1 MAKATEERVKP
12 IRLTDTETG
21 EVYVLEFSRESV
33 KFAEQRG
40 FKISELTDYPQTN
53 IPALF
58 YYSFRKNHKNVARN
72 QSDKMLED
80 MGGLTT
86 EEITRLVEL
95 YNQPNE
101 SLIVLEGAE
110 RKNARLQL
118 EL

>member
-1 MAKATEERVKP
+1 MAKEEKINP
-12 IRLTDTETG
+12 IRLTDGDTG
-21 EVYVLEFSRESV
+21 ETYTLEFSRESV

-58 YYSFRKNHKNVARN
+58 YYSFRMHHKNVARN
-72 QSDKMLED
+72 QADKMLENL
-80 MGGLTT
+80 GGLTT
-86 EEITRLVEL
+86 EEIARLVEL

-101 SLIVLEGAE
+101 SLILLEGNE
-110 RKNARLQL
+110 RKNSKVTV